1 MLKRCR
7 LQTGSWHLHGHDC
20 CGPGTQA
27 VQLHSD
33 CQIRFSPTTRLIRSL
48 ADAESTRRVK
58 IMVEGLS
65 TLHFP
70 TALEPAQASLR
81 QACASPGLSPVAG
94 SVQWPCRSRH
104 PTHCGS
110 P

>member
-1 MLKRCR
+1 MLHLMLHR
-7 LQTGSWHLHGHDC
+7 LQPSHG
-20 CGPGTQA
+20 A
-27 VQLHSD
+27 VNFILAQLYVGVYS
-33 CQIRFSPTTRLIRSL
+33 QRRFSPTTRLIRSL